1 MEQKKKKIK
10 RKKSGTQTTV
20 WWLSRGEEGGGGREQ
35 GRVNGKGKKKYG
47 RWAVELKKEVEEN
60 IIIEIIT
67 IFKEEWRIID
77 TVEVIIRPQRME
89 MRKNECKGKI
99 KSYKN

>member
-20 WWLSRGEEGGGGREQ
+20 WWLSRGEEGRGGREQ
-35 GRVNGKGKKKYG
+35 GRVNGKGKKNG

-67 IFKEEWRIID
+67 IFKGEWRIID

-89 MRKNECKGKI
+89 MRKNEFKGKI